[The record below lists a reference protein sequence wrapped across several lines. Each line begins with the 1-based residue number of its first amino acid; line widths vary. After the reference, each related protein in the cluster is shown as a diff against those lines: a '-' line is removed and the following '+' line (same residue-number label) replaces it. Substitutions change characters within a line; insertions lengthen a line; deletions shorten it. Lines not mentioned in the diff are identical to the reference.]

1 MYIHIDSRVCLIYA
15 KNYYNYFIY
24 KFKIKYILNHVKLI
38 FLLLGFNHVGGYNAM
53 KEKYMEALPSTR
65 DLNSTCGL
73 PRKDAFHIFLDAAG
87 QENPWPGLVFQA
99 SVGCLWYW
107 CCDQVCIS

>member
-1 MYIHIDSRVCLIYA
+1 
-15 KNYYNYFIY
+15 
-24 KFKIKYILNHVKLI
+24 
-38 FLLLGFNHVGGYNAM
+38 M
-53 KEKYMEALPSTR
+53 KKKYMEALPSTR
-65 DLNSTCGL
+65 DLNTTCGL